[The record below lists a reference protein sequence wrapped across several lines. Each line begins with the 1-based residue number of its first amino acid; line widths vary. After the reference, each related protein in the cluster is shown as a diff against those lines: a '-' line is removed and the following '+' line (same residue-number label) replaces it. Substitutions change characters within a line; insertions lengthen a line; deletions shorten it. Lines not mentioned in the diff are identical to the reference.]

1 MSVFNLLSKALGI
14 IPPTTVQYHSCT
26 GQQINSFGISVPVYD
41 EPVTVR
47 EALVQ
52 GLNNRMYADYGLSL
66 EKEYKM
72 LHIKADI
79 EGVNRKTSG
88 DKVVYGGRSYT
99 VIAVANH
106 FEYDGWDRLILAE
119 ENTNV

>member
-1 MSVFNLLSKALGI
+1 MSVFNLLSKALGV
-14 IPPTTVQYHSCT
+14 IPPTSVQYYPCN
-26 GQQINSFGISVPVYD
+26 GQQINSFGISAPTYG
-41 EPVTVR
+41 EPITVSD
-47 EALVQ
+47 ALVQ
-52 GLNNRMYADYGLSL
+52 ALNNKMYADYGLTL
-66 EKEYKM
+66 EKEYKL
-72 LHIKADI
+72 LHIKADL